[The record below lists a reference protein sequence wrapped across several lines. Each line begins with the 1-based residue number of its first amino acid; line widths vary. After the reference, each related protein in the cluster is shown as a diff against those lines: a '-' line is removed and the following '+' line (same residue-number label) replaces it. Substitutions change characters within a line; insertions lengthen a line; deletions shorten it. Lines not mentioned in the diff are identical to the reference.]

1 MHRSAHR
8 LAGDLGIAVRD
19 RDRGL
24 LVQAQQ
30 HLRRGV
36 ADVVDE
42 AVVQAAIARAGIER
56 DVGNVEV
63 AQHLG
68 DDVAAEAGGIGAGR
82 DRTLDGG
89 GVDLVRWFAAERTRL
104 RVWTSG
110 RGFLIRRIGD
120 AIQADHELSRNR
132 AGTRRPA

>member
-1 MHRSAHR
+1 MHRGAHR

-24 LVQAQQ
+24 LVQAEQ

-68 DDVAAEAGGIGAGR
+68 DDVAAEAGGIGAR
-82 DRTLDGG
+82 RNRALDGG
-89 GVDLVRWFAAERTRL
+89 SVGLVRLGRPN
-104 RVWTSG
+104 G
-110 RGFLIRRIGD
+110 RGFACGHRGG
-120 AIQADHELSRNR
+120 AF
-132 AGTRRPA
+132 